1 MSYAPKSWI
10 GLGVLLLVAFALV
23 PGALAQ
29 QEPKR
34 EITKIAGD
42 LYRFQNNFHYSVF
55 FVTPE
60 GIIVTDPIDAS
71 AAQWLKT
78 ELSKRFNVPVKYLI
92 YSHDHRDHIAGG
104 EVFADTA
111 TVIAHDNAKTTIIAE
126 KRPTAVPDI
135 TFSDRMTLELGG
147 KTVELIYVG
156 RNHSDNS
163 IVMHFPAERALFA
176 VDFIPVK
183 AVAFRNL
190 SDSYIPDWMESLKRV
205 EAMDFDILV
214 PGHGALGT
222 KADATAF
229 REYMEELHAAVLQ
242 AAREGKS
249 LEDMQRTIRLDTY
262 KDWFRYEEFL
272 PLNIEGMYNYISLHR
287 RGN

>member
-1 MSYAPKSWI
+1 
-10 GLGVLLLVAFALV
+10 
-23 PGALAQ
+23 
-29 QEPKR
+29 
-34 EITKIAGD
+34 
-42 LYRFQNNFHYSVF
+42 
-55 FVTPE
+55 
-60 GIIVTDPIDAS
+60 
-71 AAQWLKT
+71 
-78 ELSKRFNVPVKYLI
+78 
-92 YSHDHRDHIAGG
+92 
-104 EVFADTA
+104 
-111 TVIAHDNAKTTIIAE
+111 
-126 KRPTAVPDI
+126 
-135 TFSDRMTLELGG
+135 MTLELGG

-190 SDSYIPDWMESLKRV
+190 SDSYIPDWMESIKRV

-229 REYMEELHAAVLQ
+229 REHMEELHAAVLQ
-242 AAREGKS
+242 ASREGKS
-249 LEDMQRTIRLDTY
+249 LEDMQWTIRLDKY
-262 KDWFRYEEFL
+262 KDWFRYDEFL
-272 PLNIEGMYNYISLHR
+272 PLNIEGMYNHINLHR

>member
-1 MSYAPKSWI
+1 LAA
-10 GLGVLLLVAFALV
+10 GG
-23 PGALAQ
+23 LAQ

-34 EITKIAGD
+34 SITKIAGD

-55 FVTPE
+55 LVTPE
-60 GIIVTDPIDAS
+60 GIIVTDPIDAE
-71 AAQWLKT
+71 AAQWLKS
-78 ELSKRFNVPVKYLI
+78 ELGTRFQVPIKYLI

-111 TVIAHDNAKTTIIAE
+111 TVIAHENAKAPIIGE

-135 TFSDRMTLELGG
+135 TFSERMVLELGG
-147 KTVELIYVG
+147 KTVELTYVG

-163 IVMHFPAERALFA
+163 IVMRFPAERALFA

-190 SDSYIPDWMESLKRV
+190 PDAYIPDWMESIKRV

-229 REYMEELHAAVLQ
+229 REYLEELHAAVLQ
-242 AAREGKS
+242 ASREGKS
-249 LEDMQRTIRLDTY
+249 LEEMQRTIRLDKY
-262 KDWFRYEEFL
+262 KDWFRYDEFL
-272 PLNIEGMYNYISLHR
+272 PLNIEGMYHQINMHR